1 VRELLIILFCLIAVG
16 ALEGTRQLL
25 RWSKDRRRGEL
36 QRRLQSVVGDGA
48 TGAGATLLRKG
59 KFAATP
65 LLDGFLRNV
74 PLAVHAEKLLEQA
87 DSRLTVA
94 QLFGATALAGCAG
107 LAAAAV
113 LRLGL
118 AIGLLLAL
126 AGTMMPYLL
135 LIVARTQRSNKLSE
149 QLPEAL
155 EMMSRSLRAG
165 HALTS
170 AFEVV
175 ATEMP
180 EPVSIEFGRAF
191 ESQRLGLP
199 VDQAIVQMTH
209 RAPGNRD
216 LKIFAVSTV
225 IQRETGGNLAEI
237 LGNIAETIRARYRF
251 YGKLRA
257 LTAEG
262 RASAVVLG
270 SLPIVVAFVLRIV
283 NPEYFNVLVT
293 PTGKLILA
301 FSIVI
306 WLVGVTWLVSLTKVD
321 I

>member
-1 VRELLIILFCLIAVG
+1 MRQLLVILFCVIGIGV
-16 ALEGTRQLL
+16 LEGTRQLV
-25 RWSKDRRRGEL
+25 RWSRERRRDEL
-36 QRRLQSVVGDGA
+36 KRRLEAVAGDRS
-48 TGAGATLLRKG
+48 GAGATLLRRDRL
-59 KFAATP
+59 AATP
-65 LLDGFLRNV
+65 WLDALLRHV
-74 PLAVHAEKLLEQA
+74 PLAIRAEKLLSQA

-94 QLFGATALAGCAG
+94 QLFSLTALALCAG
-107 LAAAAV
+107 VAVAAV

-118 AIGLLLAL
+118 LLGVMFGLAST
-126 AGTMMPYLL
+126 AVPYLL
-135 LIVARTQRSNKLSE
+135 LVLARTSRSRKLSE

-155 EMMSRSLRAG
+155 DMMSRSLRAG

-170 AFEVV
+170 AFQIV

-180 EPVSIEFGRAF
+180 DPVSIEFGRAF

-199 VDQAIVQMTH
+199 VHSAIVQMTE

-216 LKIFAVSTV
+216 LKIFAVSAV

-262 RASAVVLG
+262 RASGIILG
-270 SLPIVVAFVLRIV
+270 ALPILMALILRIV
-283 NPEYFNVLVT
+283 NPTYFLVLLS
-293 PTGKLILA
+293 PTGQLILA
-301 FSIVI
+301 FAAGMWLIGVV
-306 WLVGVTWLVSLTKVD
+306 WLVMLTRVD